1 MKLVPEVINKFFI
14 SSLIAL
20 IATGLRMV
28 GPNLISN
35 GIDDGVLK
43 SDYNYVLQ
51 QSLFYFIT
59 LVLLYFVTSQALLS
73 IGMVGETYVRRVR
86 EKLFR
91 HMSSLDINYFEKNK
105 TGVLVARLTS
115 DMQSLNEFARE
126 GASSVITAL
135 LTIFGAVVAVFLVDV
150 QLSILA
156 FVIMPI
162 LAIATKIFRNY
173 ADTTYWEVREWIGQ
187 VLSSLQEGISGVRVI
202 QAYTDE
208 DTQIKRFKNV
218 NKEHFKANMRS
229 ARNIAVYFP
238 FLEFTRVSS
247 IATVLWFGSQRISE
261 GTLSVGELVA
271 LLFYLNYFFD
281 PLIQLSFN
289 YDTLRSAGSSMKKVF
304 SILDEKPNLSKKGE
318 EFPDNDLEKTVE
330 FDNVSFSYGRENVLH
345 GVSFSINKGDK
356 IAIVGETGAGKSTI
370 AKLILRFYLPTNG
383 SMKYFGV
390 DSNDVDE
397 DWVRQNVAF
406 VPQESFLFRGTIREN
421 LMYSKPD
428 FESLEEEL
436 SSIGVLDW
444 FDRYENKL
452 DQEVGER
459 GGNISAGERQ
469 FVALLRAV
477 LAKRKIIVFD
487 EATANLDIESESS
500 ILDATEKLL
509 AFQTSIVIAHRLET
523 VLNAEKLDL
532 SNAKNAAAMSKG
544 TLSIPLGEYDR
555 AMSTLNTLPNNGWA
569 MWRRGIL
576 KVMSGD
582 LAGAKSEM
590 TSLRKLLAELNIDEN
605 GGLDYVHAIIAARE
619 GDAGSITSHLS
630 EAFSKSDGAEF
641 KDRVV
646 NDVEF
651 LNYSDAIK
659 AAMN

>member
-1 MKLVPEVINKFFI
+1 MYLRIEIYSWKNRKCKIKLKDKTFSRSMKLVPEVINKFFI

-135 LTIFGAVVAVFLVDV
+135 LTIFGAVVAVFLVDI

-208 DTQIKRFKNV
+208 DTQIKRFKKV

-318 EFPDNDLEKTVE
+318 EFPDNELEQTVE

-397 DWVRQNVAF
+397 DWVRENVAF

-523 VLNAEKLDL
+523 VLNAEKI
-532 SNAKNAAAMSKG
+532 M
-544 TLSIPLGEYDR
+544 
-555 AMSTLNTLPNNGWA
+555 
-569 MWRRGIL
+569 
-576 KVMSGD
+576 VM
-582 LAGAKSEM
+582 
-590 TSLRKLLAELNIDEN
+590 EN
-605 GGLDYVHAIIAARE
+605 GNLIGFD
-619 GDAGSITSHLS
+619 SHNNLLKNNQTYKDL
-630 EAFSKSDGAEF
+630 FSAWNL
-641 KDRVV
+641 V
-646 NDVEF
+646 ND
-651 LNYSDAIK
+651 L
-659 AAMN
+659 

>member
-1 MKLVPEVINKFFI
+1 MYLLIGIYSWKNRKCKIKLKDKTFSRSMKLVPEVINKFFI

-208 DTQIKRFKNV
+208 DTQIKRFKKV

-397 DWVRQNVAF
+397 DWVRENVAF

-523 VLNAEKLDL
+523 VLNAEKI
-532 SNAKNAAAMSKG
+532 M
-544 TLSIPLGEYDR
+544 
-555 AMSTLNTLPNNGWA
+555 
-569 MWRRGIL
+569 
-576 KVMSGD
+576 VM
-582 LAGAKSEM
+582 
-590 TSLRKLLAELNIDEN
+590 EN
-605 GGLDYVHAIIAARE
+605 GNLIGFD
-619 GDAGSITSHLS
+619 SHNNLLKNNQTYKDL
-630 EAFSKSDGAEF
+630 FSAWNL
-641 KDRVV
+641 V
-646 NDVEF
+646 ND
-651 LNYSDAIK
+651 L
-659 AAMN
+659 

>member
-1 MKLVPEVINKFFI
+1 MKLVPEVKNKFI
-14 SSLIAL
+14 VSSLIAL
-20 IATGLRMV
+20 FATAIRMI
-28 GPNLISN
+28 GPYLIRN
-35 GIDDGVLK
+35 GIDGGVIE
-43 SDYNYVLQ
+43 SDYGYVLE
-51 QSLFYFIT
+51 QSLYYFLT
-59 LVLLYFVTSQALLS
+59 LVLLYFVTSQALLY
-73 IGMVGETYVRRVR
+73 IGMVGETYVKRVR

-115 DMQSLNEFARE
+115 DMQSLTEFAKE
-126 GASSVITAL
+126 GASSVLTAL
-135 LTIFGAVVAVFLVDV
+135 LTIFGAVIAVFIVDV

-156 FVIMPI
+156 FVVMPI

-208 DTQIKRFKNV
+208 DTQIKRFKKV

-304 SILDEKPNLSKKGE
+304 SILDEQPNLSKKGE
-318 EFPDNDLEKTVE
+318 KFPDTSPENAVE
-330 FDNVSFSYGRENVLH
+330 FENVKFSYGRENVLH
-345 GVSFSINKGDK
+345 GVSFSINKGEK

-370 AKLILRFYLPTNG
+370 AKLILRFYLPTG
-383 SMKYFGV
+383 GEMKYFGI
-390 DSNDVDE
+390 DSKEVDE
-397 DWVRQNVAF
+397 EWVRDNVAF

-421 LMYSKPD
+421 LNYSQP
-428 FESLEEEL
+428 EVSSLEEEL
-436 SSIGVLDW
+436 AAIGVLEW
-444 FDRYENKL
+444 FDRYEKKL

-523 VLNAEKLDL
+523 VLNAEKIIV
-532 SNAKNAAAMSKG
+532 M
-544 TLSIPLGEYDR
+544 E
-555 AMSTLNTLPNNGWA
+555 NGNLT
-569 MWRRGIL
+569 GFD
-576 KVMSGD
+576 SH
-582 LAGAKSEM
+582 E
-590 TSLRKLLAELNIDEN
+590 KLLN
-605 GGLDYVHAIIAARE
+605 GNQTYKDL
-619 GDAGSITSHLS
+619 
-630 EAFSKSDGAEF
+630 FSAWNL
-641 KDRVV
+641 V
-646 NDVEF
+646 NET
-651 LNYSDAIK
+651 
-659 AAMN
+659 